1 MQFIQMLHLTYKY
14 RTQENWNET
23 SDKTIEEHFDF
34 LKNLYDS
41 GAIKYVGKTD
51 LEISD
56 IHNTGIV
63 ILEADS
69 LIAAIDLVSKD
80 PAVLYGVMTF
90 EIFPFHTVMPWP
102 K

>member
-1 MQFIQMLHLTYKY
+1 MQFIHMLHLTEMY

-23 SDKTIEEHFDF
+23 ADKTIEEHFNF

-51 LEISD
+51 LEIND

-69 LIAAIDLVSKD
+69 LPTAKELVSKD
-80 PAVLYGVMTF
+80 PAVISGIMSF
-90 EIFPFHTVMPWP
+90 EIFPFHTVMPW
-102 K
+102 KN